1 MSTEVVS
8 VGIIGAGRNT
18 RKKHLPRLQAI
29 DGVQVV
35 GVCNRSR
42 EPSQRVADEFGIPK
56 VYGSWLEAIEDPDT
70 NAIVIGTWPYMH
82 CRASVAALDADKH
95 VMTEARMARTALEA
109 HTMLEASQ
117 ANPHLVAQVVP
128 SPSTLEVDQTIT
140 RMLSEGYLG
149 EILAIEQHGPAEFLD
164 RDSPLLWRQDFD
176 LSGYNIQAL
185 GITYEAIMR
194 WVGEATLVTARGR
207 TFVKARRDDD
217 GRLRPVRIPEHLD
230 VVADMACGA
239 QLHLQQSTV
248 TALLEGGGIYLFG
261 SEGVLR
267 FHKGRLLAARK
278 GEDELREVEIPASE
292 RGGWRVEE
300 EFINA
305 IRGEERISHTTFED
319 GVKYMEFSE
328 AVSRSMATD
337 RAVPLPL
344 GLGS

>member
-1 MSTEVVS
+1 MRTEIVS
-8 VGIIGAGRNT
+8 VGIIGAGNNT
-18 RKKHLPRLQAI
+18 RKKHLPRLQAL
-29 DGVQVV
+29 DGVEIV

-42 EPSQRVADEFGIPK
+42 ESSQRAADEFGIPK

-70 NAIVIGTWPYMH
+70 NAIVIGTWPYLH
-82 CRASVAALDADKH
+82 CRASIAALDADKH
-95 VMTEARMARTALEA
+95 VMTEARMARTAREA
-109 HTMLEASQ
+109 HAMLEASQ

-128 SPSTLEVDQTIT
+128 SPFTLQVDRTIG

-149 EILAIEQHGPAEFLD
+149 ELLAIEQHGPAGFLD
-164 RDSPLLWRQDFD
+164 PESPLHWRQDFD

-194 WVGEATLVTARGR
+194 WVGEATLVMARGR
-207 TFVKARRDDD
+207 TFVRTRRDEG

-230 VVADMACGA
+230 VVADLACGA

-267 FHKGRLLAARK
+267 FHQGRLLAARK
-278 GEDELREVEIPASE
+278 GEDELREVAVPEAE

-300 EFINA
+300 EFVNA
-305 IRGEERISHTTFED
+305 IRGEEQISHTTFED
-319 GVKYMEFSE
+319 GVKYMEFTE
-328 AVSRSMATD
+328 AVSRSMATAS
-337 RAVPLPL
+337 AVPLPL
-344 GLGS
+344 ELGS